1 VVSLWRSIFLL
12 VATIFA
18 VSFDGMLVGMA
29 YAAKGLRFHPS
40 TYGLM
45 GTCTGALMGVAM
57 ISGRLACSWFS
68 PGPSRVLGS
77 MIMTALGIW
86 QIVQGR
92 GERDSGHSE
101 SGLSCSIKSGI
112 SANQRTINFGLIIG
126 ILKEPLSA
134 DQDRSGTIDGRESV
148 LLGIALG
155 LDAFGVGL
163 AASMTG
169 FSLMAIPL
177 VALSCPLFVMVG
189 TVVSRRM
196 KLATKSKS
204 YNLLPGIVLTLIGVL
219 KFLGIV

>member
-1 VVSLWRSIFLL
+1 MVSLCRSIFLL

-45 GTCTGALMGVAM
+45 GTCSGALMGVAM

-68 PGPSRVLGS
+68 PDLSRILGS

-92 GERDSGHSE
+92 AERDSGHSE
-101 SGLSCSIKSGI
+101 SGLGCSIKSGA
-112 SANQRTINFGLIIG
+112 SANQRMIDFDLIIE
-126 ILKEPLSA
+126 ILKAPLSA
-134 DQDRSGTIDGRESV
+134 DQDRSGTIDGGESV

-163 AASMTG
+163 GASMTG

-196 KLATKSKS
+196 KLGAKCKR
-204 YNLLPGIVLTLIGVL
+204 YNLLPGIVLTLMGVL
-219 KFLGIV
+219 KLLKIV